1 MGISTR
7 AANTTVLQSRRVSSE
22 IADVG
27 SEAPRGGDILRG
39 RVWLQVNL
47 PKKCSGCYGWQWVLG
62 GRWLRSM
69 TTVDGCFAR
78 TDSAGIGKVSAGS
91 FAISMGARASA
102 AWSPSARSNWRCLAV
117 DKLLQVELLQGSW
130 HTAPNYSRPQTCI
143 AQVEM
148 DVEDQ
153 PEDAPQKGQ

>member
-1 MGISTR
+1 
-7 AANTTVLQSRRVSSE
+7 
-22 IADVG
+22 
-27 SEAPRGGDILRG
+27 
-39 RVWLQVNL
+39 
-47 PKKCSGCYGWQWVLG
+47 
-62 GRWLRSM
+62 M

-91 FAISMGARASA
+91 FAISMGGASV
-102 AWSPSARSNWRCLAV
+102 SGLEPRGARSNWRCLAV

-130 HTAPNYSRPQTCI
+130 HTAPNHSRPQTCI
-143 AQVEM
+143 TQVEM